1 MVGLYGWCT
10 AVNEGSLEILHNG
23 LVFNLNLFKKF
34 ANIKNLKVF
43 VVGSN
48 STILNNTNYS
58 GS

>member
-1 MVGLYGWCT
+1 MDGVQQLMKDHLKY
-10 AVNEGSLEILHNG
+10 HNG

-34 ANIKNLKVF
+34 ANITNLKVF

>member
-1 MVGLYGWCT
+1 MDGVQQLMKDHLKCYT
-10 AVNEGSLEILHNG
+10 MA
-23 LVFNLNLFKKF
+23 LFSIKKF